1 MKLNALNRTCII
13 VQFNLRDNYVISYYA
28 SILIYHNSLFIYRLI
43 KVIMKACNLVLGLM
57 LAANVL
63 TAHSAVFVTAATTS
77 AIVAS
82 NTAIIA
88 SHNNTESSKKTMA
101 STVSSTIIN
110 SQNTT
115 ILGCTLEYE
124 RVTKDDEWIGTIVPS
139 LEKTLNSS
147 HCQSNKK
154 TMEQL
159 NNTHYKFGQ
168 VKGMF
173 SVGANDHVMI
183 ELVQVNE

>member
-1 MKLNALNRTCII
+1 
-13 VQFNLRDNYVISYYA
+13 
-28 SILIYHNSLFIYRLI
+28 
-43 KVIMKACNLVLGLM
+43 MKARNLVLGL
-57 LAANVL
+57 LLGANVL
-63 TAHSAVFVTAATTS
+63 TAQSAVFTTAATTAAITTANTTMLVS
-77 AIVAS
+77 A
-82 NTAIIA
+82 
-88 SHNNTESSKKTMA
+88 NNARSSEKTIDA
-101 STVSSTIIN
+101 VSSTIIN

-139 LEKTLNSS
+139 LEKTINSS

-159 NNTHYKFGQ
+159 NNTHYEFGK
-168 VKGMF
+168 VKGIF

>member
-1 MKLNALNRTCII
+1 
-13 VQFNLRDNYVISYYA
+13 
-28 SILIYHNSLFIYRLI
+28 
-43 KVIMKACNLVLGLM
+43 MKARNLVLGLM

-63 TAHSAVFVTAATTS
+63 TAHSATVSACTTA

-88 SHNNTESSKKTMA
+88 SRKNAESSEKTMA

-110 SQNTT
+110 SQNTVIVECT
-115 ILGCTLEYE
+115 IENE
-124 RVTKDDEWIGTIVPS
+124 RVKKDDEWIGNLVPS

-147 HCQSNKK
+147 YCQSNKK

-159 NNTHYKFGQ
+159 NNTHYKFGK
-168 VKGMF
+168 VKGIF
-173 SVGANDHVMI
+173 SVNNVDHVMI

>member
-1 MKLNALNRTCII
+1 MKVR
-13 VQFNLRDNYVISYYA
+13 
-28 SILIYHNSLFIYRLI
+28 
-43 KVIMKACNLVLGLM
+43 NLVLGMM

-63 TAHSAVFVTAATTS
+63 TAQGAVFATAATTA

-82 NTAIIA
+82 NTTMLA
-88 SHNNTESSKKTMA
+88 SANNARSSEKTIDA
-101 STVSSTIIN
+101 VSSTILN

-124 RVTKDDEWIGTIVPS
+124 RVTKDGEWIGTIVPS

-159 NNTHYKFGQ
+159 NNTHYKFGK
-168 VKGMF
+168 VKGIF
-173 SVGANDHVMI
+173 SVGANEHAII
-183 ELVQVNE
+183 ELVEVNE

>member
-1 MKLNALNRTCII
+1 
-13 VQFNLRDNYVISYYA
+13 
-28 SILIYHNSLFIYRLI
+28 
-43 KVIMKACNLVLGLM
+43 MKARNLVLGLM

-63 TAHSAVFVTAATTS
+63 TAHSAVVVSAGTTA

-82 NTAIIA
+82 NTAVIA
-88 SHNNTESSKKTMA
+88 SHNNAQSSEKTIA
-101 STVSSTIIN
+101 NVVSSTIIN
-110 SQNTT
+110 SQNTV
-115 ILGCTLEYE
+115 IVECTVENE
-124 RVTKDDEWIGTIVPS
+124 RVKKDDEWIGNLVPS

-168 VKGMF
+168 VKGIF
-173 SVGANDHVMI
+173 SVGTNEHAII
-183 ELVQVNE
+183 ELVEVNE

>member
-1 MKLNALNRTCII
+1 
-13 VQFNLRDNYVISYYA
+13 
-28 SILIYHNSLFIYRLI
+28 
-43 KVIMKACNLVLGLM
+43 MKARNLVLGMM
-57 LAANVL
+57 LATNVL
-63 TAHSAVFVTAATTS
+63 TAQGDVFTTAATTAAITTANTTMLVS
-77 AIVAS
+77 A
-82 NTAIIA
+82 
-88 SHNNTESSKKTMA
+88 NNARSSEKTIDA
-101 STVSSTIIN
+101 VSSTIIN

-139 LEKTLNSS
+139 LEKTINSS

-159 NNTHYKFGQ
+159 NNTHYEFGK
-168 VKGMF
+168 VKGIF

>member
-1 MKLNALNRTCII
+1 
-13 VQFNLRDNYVISYYA
+13 
-28 SILIYHNSLFIYRLI
+28 
-43 KVIMKACNLVLGLM
+43 MKARNLVLGLM
-57 LAANVL
+57 LATNVL
-63 TAHSAVFVTAATTS
+63 TAHSAMVVSASTTA

-88 SHNNTESSKKTMA
+88 SHKNAESSEKTMA

-110 SQNTT
+110 SQNTVIVECT
-115 ILGCTLEYE
+115 IENE
-124 RVTKDDEWIGTIVPS
+124 IVKKDDEWIGDLVPS
-139 LEKTLNSS
+139 LEKTLNTSY
-147 HCQSNKK
+147 CQSNKK

-159 NNTHYKFGQ
+159 NNTHYKFGK
-168 VKGMF
+168 VKGIF